1 MLSENEIQT
10 KVNFLSSARCNHT
23 FHKYIDI
30 TGDLI
35 EGTLLSRILYW
46 FAPSKDNKSKVKI
59 YKDGEYWIAKQRKD
73 WWEEIRITE
82 RQYDKA
88 IKSLVKKEFVITAK
102 YKFNS
107 MPTIHIRPNY
117 DVINAEVKKWEENIR
132 REVIAEDKG
141 QELHK
146 QADGNATKCNSQG
159 NNTKCNSGMP
169 QDATLLTGITNND
182 YLNTNY
188 ETLNTKSNS
197 LNREQCNSFSPKDKK
212 VKEFKPISEY
222 SQKDWE
228 VAEERM
234 VNRAGK
240 IAYDWTNDETLKE
253 NVKLFFEYFLGKH
266 REYTGEYHYPLT
278 DKVLSRVVNSLTKE
292 TEIERDGYT
301 DNYYSTISNM
311 KDNTDYKML
320 VDEYFNTKFSTQC
333 DYSLAHFSSEKVLTN
348 IMNHVCKSSW
358 CESKEW

>member
-1 MLSENEIQT
+1 MDFIWSERVSDADKFIKKENEIA
-10 KVNFLSSARCNHT
+10 KNNGEEERELF
-23 FHKYIDI
+23 Y
-30 TGDLI
+30 G
-35 EGTLLSRILYW
+35 W
-46 FAPSKDNKSKVKI
+46 I
-59 YKDGEYWIAKQRKD
+59 YKTAEELADEVMLGLSASQIRRYISDLVDMGYISKRNNPKYKWDRTLQYRVNLVNIAKDLKKNGYPLSDYRI
-73 WWEEIRITE
+73 EIPE
-82 RQYDKA
+82 NEK
-88 IKSLVKKEFVITAK
+88 
-102 YKFNS
+102 
-107 MPTIHIRPNY
+107 
-117 DVINAEVKKWEENIR
+117 INAHECAINNEPTKNQTQVSDEAIPESTNI
-132 REVIAEDKG
+132 
-141 QELHK
+141 
-146 QADGNATKCNSQG
+146 
-159 NNTKCNSGMP
+159 
-169 QDATLLTGITNND
+169 D
-182 YLNTNY
+182 YLNKDY
-188 ETLNTKSNS
+188 KSN
-197 LNREQCNSFSPKDKK
+197 NTECNSFSPKDKK

-278 DKVLSRVVNSLTKE
+278 DKVLSRVVDSLTKE

>member
-1 MLSENEIQT
+1 
-10 KVNFLSSARCNHT
+10 
-23 FHKYIDI
+23 
-30 TGDLI
+30 
-35 EGTLLSRILYW
+35 
-46 FAPSKDNKSKVKI
+46 
-59 YKDGEYWIAKQRKD
+59 
-73 WWEEIRITE
+73 
-82 RQYDKA
+82 
-88 IKSLVKKEFVITAK
+88 
-102 YKFNS
+102 
-107 MPTIHIRPNY
+107 
-117 DVINAEVKKWEENIR
+117 
-132 REVIAEDKG
+132 
-141 QELHK
+141 
-146 QADGNATKCNSQG
+146 
-159 NNTKCNSGMP
+159 MP

-212 VKEFKPISEY
+212 VKEFKPIGEY

-234 VNRAGK
+234 VNRASK

-278 DKVLSRVVNSLTKE
+278 DKVLSRVVDSLTKE

-333 DYSLAHFSSEKVLTN
+333 DYSLTHFSSEKVLTN

>member
-1 MLSENEIQT
+1 MATIRVHKTKNYTVMSNTHLRDKNLSLKAKGLLSVMLSLPDNWDYSIAGLVAICKENET
-10 KVNFLSSARCNHT
+10 AVKSALSE
-23 FHKYIDI
+23 
-30 TGDLI
+30 L
-35 EGTLLSRILYW
+35 
-46 FAPSKDNKSKVKI
+46 KDNNYVAVTKENPTKSNGGRIKYTYEVYEEP
-59 YKDGEYWIAKQRKD
+59 YKQKTEKQD
-73 WWEEIRITE
+73 TENLGVE
-82 RQYDKA
+82 RQQ
-88 IKSLVKKEFVITAK
+88 V
-102 YKFNS
+102 
-107 MPTIHIRPNY
+107 
-117 DVINAEVKKWEENIR
+117 ENH
-132 REVIAEDKG
+132 G
-141 QELHK
+141 Q
-146 QADGNATKCNSQG
+146 
-159 NNTKCNSGMP
+159 
-169 QDATLLTGITNND
+169 
-182 YLNTNY
+182 LNTDRLSTDELNINIQNTN
-188 ETLNTKSNS
+188 ELNTKSNS

-222 SQKDWE
+222 TQKDWE

-278 DKVLSRVVNSLTKE
+278 DKVLSRVVDSLTKE
-292 TEIERDGYT
+292 TEIECDGYT

>member
-1 MLSENEIQT
+1 MLSENEIQI

-88 IKSLVKKEFVITAK
+88 IKSLVEKRLVITAK

-117 DVINAEVKKWEENIR
+117 DVINAEVSKWEDNIR
-132 REVIAEDKG
+132 QEVIAEDKG
-141 QELHK
+141 QKLQNEK
-146 QADGNATKCNSQG
+146 NGNDTKCNSQG

-188 ETLNTKSNS
+188 
-197 LNREQCNSFSPKDKK
+197 NSFITDKDYTSINIDGEVHTSFSEKSTARAVTKK
-212 VKEFKPISEY
+212 E
-222 SQKDWE
+222 
-228 VAEERM
+228 M
-234 VNRAGK
+234 L
-240 IAYDWTNDETLKE
+240 LKE
-253 NVKLFFEYFLGKH
+253 KDMVDRFNNICDSDIDNSAICDCVKDGFKTYIQLYEIYFHKVH
-266 REYTGEYHYPLT
+266 PILT
-278 DKVLSRVVNSLTKE
+278 DKTLKSVCSVLSTITDTEHGHFDADAIYE
-292 TEIERDGYT
+292 TDDKGITVLQRMINDHFIREHRESTNYSITHFANAEYLGKLANRFIE
-301 DNYYSTISNM
+301 M
-311 KDNTDYKML
+311 
-320 VDEYFNTKFSTQC
+320 
-333 DYSLAHFSSEKVLTN
+333 
-348 IMNHVCKSSW
+348 
-358 CESKEW
+358 